1 MRCPYCGNDDS
12 NVLDTRDAAEGIHRR
27 RRCRNCQKIF
37 KTFERVEIGHTPLVI
52 KRDGRREPFDRDKL
66 IRNIRKAA
74 DKRPL
79 PVGDIERLVDDIEQ
93 DLIQGG
99 RSEVPSKSIGD
110 MAMDRLLKLDR
121 IAYVRFASVYLNL
134 SDLDD
139 LLHVV
144 ERIRHEDA
152 LRDDGNTGE

>member
-1 MRCPYCGNDDS
+1 MHCPFCEHENS
-12 NVLDTRDAAEGIHRR
+12 SVLDTRDAVEGIHRR
-27 RRCRNCQKIF
+27 RRCHHCKKIF
-37 KTFERVEIGHTPLVI
+37 KTFERVDVGHTPLVI

-93 DLIQGG
+93 DLIQSG
-99 RSEVPSKSIGD
+99 RPEIPSKSIGD

-134 SDLDD
+134 ADLDD
-139 LLHVV
+139 LLQVV

-152 LRDDGNTGE
+152 DTKDISTK

>member
-1 MRCPYCGNDDS
+1 MHCPFCGAADS
-12 NVLDTRDAAEGIHRR
+12 SVLDTRDAAEGIQRR
-27 RRCRNCQKIF
+27 RRCRNCHKIY
-37 KTFERVEIGHTPLVI
+37 KTVERVEIGHPPLII

-66 IRNIRKAA
+66 IRNVRKAA

-93 DLIQGG
+93 DLIQQG
-99 RSEVPSKSIGD
+99 RLEVPSKTIGD

-134 SDLDD
+134 ADLDD
-139 LLHVV
+139 LLGVI

-152 LRDDGNTGE
+152 DGA